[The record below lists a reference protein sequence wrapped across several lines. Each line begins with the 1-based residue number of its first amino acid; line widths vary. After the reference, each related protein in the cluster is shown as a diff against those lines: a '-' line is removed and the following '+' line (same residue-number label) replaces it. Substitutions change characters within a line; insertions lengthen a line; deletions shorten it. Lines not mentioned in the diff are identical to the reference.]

1 MDAKQALAWV
11 KKCGIAVESAR
22 ATVPSLPQVVAGEP
36 LRGSWWAH
44 PKGNDIFRLSRAIR
58 RSPDVL
64 VCLAGGWEN
73 YLRPSADVARPRFIR
88 RTIFQA
94 ETCSLERSAHA
105 CGQAQV
111 TGHSISRLGADRS
124 PASRTEA
131 DRERG
136 CFTIGG
142 RPVTFEL
149 NMNMPPNKC
158 APANRRYGFSARSG
172 IRSNYSA
179 SKMPNNSAHF

>member
-1 MDAKQALAWV
+1 MGTSEAQRHISALASGSPV
-11 KKCGIAVESAR
+11 AR
-22 ATVPSLPQVVAGEP
+22 RFGVP
-36 LRGSWWAH
+36 
-44 PKGNDIFRLSRAIR
+44 
-58 RSPDVL
+58 
-64 VCLAGGWEN
+64 AGGWKN

-111 TGHSISRLGADRS
+111 ADHSISRLGADRS

-131 DRERG
+131 VRERG

-158 APANRRYGFSARSG
+158 APANRRYGFSARCGLYRMISLLKCRM
-172 IRSNYSA
+172 IRHNPRHA
-179 SKMPNNSAHF
+179 AFCGVLLRKGEK

>member
-1 MDAKQALAWV
+1 MELPLSRHARPFRVSLRWSQENH
-11 KKCGIAVESAR
+11 CGAVGGHIRR
-22 ATVPSLPQVVAGEP
+22 ATTYSGSRERFAG
-36 LRGSWWAH
+36 RQTFWCVGWWVG
-44 PKGNDIFRLSRAIR
+44 K
-58 RSPDVL
+58 
-64 VCLAGGWEN
+64 
-73 YLRPSADVARPRFIR
+73 YLRPSACVARPRFIR

-94 ETCSLERSAHA
+94 ETRSLERSAHA